1 MFLGSHLHNLDAKGR
16 LAIPAR
22 FRDELAEGLVL
33 TRGFD
38 ACIALYPLAA
48 WQMLAGRI
56 NELSI
61 ADADVR
67 QFRRMVY
74 AEAVDVQLDSQGRIL
89 VPGPLRA
96 FAGIER
102 EVVVI
107 GVHSSIEI
115 WSPDR
120 WAATS
125 ERLDASSDD
134 IATRLAGML

>member
-1 MFLGSHLHNLDAKGR
+1 MFLGSHHHNLDTKGR

-48 WQMLAGRI
+48 WQTLAGRI
-56 NELSI
+56 NDLST
-61 ADADVR
+61 ADVDVR

-89 VPGPLRA
+89 IPAPLRL
-96 FAGIER
+96 FAGIGR

-107 GVHSSIEI
+107 GVHSSVEI
-115 WSPDR
+115 WSPAR
-120 WAATS
+120 WSSTS
-125 ERLDASSDD
+125 DNLDASSDE

>member
-1 MFLGSHLHNLDAKGR
+1 MFLGSHHHNLDTKGR
-16 LAIPAR
+16 LAVPAR
-22 FRDELAEGLVL
+22 FRDELADGLVL

-38 ACIALYPLAA
+38 ACIALYPLRA
-48 WQMLAGRI
+48 WQTLAGRI

-67 QFRRMVY
+67 QFRRMVF

-89 VPGPLRA
+89 IPAPLRA

-107 GVHSSIEI
+107 GVHSSVEI
-115 WSPDR
+115 WSPGR
-120 WAATS
+120 WSSTS
-125 ERLDASSDD
+125 DRLDASSDE